1 MTVAAR
7 RNAGRNSSPN
17 DKINPSLMKYKLHLL
32 TAASIAAIACSD
44 VSTALAQET
53 AKASPS
59 PAAKSSP
66 AATASGSES
75 STTAAKP
82 ARAIPFR
89 GTATAVDQSAKTFTI
104 AGKSSSRVFKAV
116 DATKITKAGEPA
128 TFADLP
134 DNEPVT
140 GSYRKLEDGTL
151 ELNSLKIGGKTDA
164 EKAKSASKK
173 SKKKA
178 AAEEEGATSE
188 EE

>member
-1 MTVAAR
+1 M
-7 RNAGRNSSPN
+7 N
-17 DKINPSLMKYKLHLL
+17 YKLHLL
-32 TAASIAAIACSD
+32 TAVSVAAIGCSGAL
-44 VSTALAQET
+44 TALAQGT
-53 AKASPS
+53 ASSSPSPAVKASPS
-59 PAAKSSP
+59 TTAA
-66 AATASGSES
+66 ASESS

-82 ARAIPFR
+82 SRPIPFR
-89 GTATAVDQSAKTFTI
+89 GTASAVDQSAKTFTI
-104 AGKSSSRVFKAV
+104 AGKSSSRVFKAT
-116 DATKITKAGEPA
+116 DSTKITKAGEAA

-134 DNEPVT
+134 ENEPVT
-140 GSYRKLEDGTL
+140 GSYRKMEDGTL